1 MNSSVHLTVN
11 GTTCAAV
18 VDTRTLLVDFLRD
31 HLGLTGTHLGCATGN
46 CGACTVILNG
56 VTVKS
61 CTVLTVD
68 ADGAKVTT
76 IEGFTPDDS
85 LHPIQQAFVKH
96 HALQCGFCTPGMVLS
111 VSQLLS
117 ENPSP
122 SEEEIRK
129 GIAGNL
135 CRCTGYQNI
144 VKAVQ
149 EIGAKHSSGGDE
161 RGAG

>member
-1 MNSSVHLTVN
+1 MECSVHLTVN
-11 GTTCAAV
+11 DTTRVAV

-61 CTVLTVD
+61 CTVLAVD
-68 ADGAKVTT
+68 ADGAEVTT
-76 IEGFTPDDS
+76 IEGFMPDNS

-111 VSQLLS
+111 VYQLLS

-149 EIGAKHSSGGDE
+149 EAARIFQ
-161 RGAG
+161 RT

>member
-1 MNSSVHLTVN
+1 MECSVHLTVN
-11 GTTCAAV
+11 DTKHVAV

-61 CTVLTVD
+61 CTVLAVD
-68 ADGAKVTT
+68 ADGAEVTT
-76 IEGFTPDDS
+76 IEGFMPDNA

-111 VSQLLS
+111 VYQLLS
-117 ENPSP
+117 ENPSA

-129 GIAGNL
+129 GIAGNR

-149 EIGAKHSSGGDE
+149 EA
-161 RGAG
+161 AGNFKRT